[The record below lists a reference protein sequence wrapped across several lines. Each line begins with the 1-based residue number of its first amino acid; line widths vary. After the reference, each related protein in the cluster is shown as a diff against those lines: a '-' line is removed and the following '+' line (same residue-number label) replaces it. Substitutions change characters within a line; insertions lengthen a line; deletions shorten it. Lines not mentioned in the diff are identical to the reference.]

1 MYRAIVTKD
10 QGCRN
15 QSSCPCILS
24 LIFLQLFEYTPSI
37 YDHQGP
43 SIPDKTDLEQLDYL
57 DHVCQEKPVEHAGG
71 YSN

>member
-1 MYRAIVTKD
+1 TSSNLPPISLSHY
-10 QGCRN
+10 QN
-15 QSSCPCILS
+15 QPT
-24 LIFLQLFEYTPSI
+24 LFQYTPSI
-37 YDHQGP
+37 YHHQGP